1 MLLDTLGF
9 RVRGSHAL
17 RRAFPC
23 PSATVRFSKN
33 FTGHPHAALQ
43 PRSRRFGLLPF
54 RSPLL
59 RESLLISSPKLLR
72 WFTSLGVA
80 PAAYFIRPPGAWPS
94 PCGLPHSD
102 VRGSKGMCPSPRP
115 FAACRVLHRLTAPQ
129 ASAMNLCLPGHI
141 LPPAPLRRIQGYVSH
156 FHASYI
162 LHHGTASRR
171 AMLLC
176 FPSLLSLSK
185 NRPTSFIFGLD
196 VFHYGTG

>member
-1 MLLDTLGF
+1 M
-9 RVRGSHAL
+9 
-17 RRAFPC
+17 
-23 PSATVRFSKN
+23 
-33 FTGHPHAALQ
+33 
-43 PRSRRFGLLPF
+43 
-54 RSPLL
+54 
-59 RESLLISSPKLLR
+59 ISSPKLLR

-156 FHASYI
+156 FHAYFI

-176 FPSLLSLSK
+176 FPSLLPFQRTLPARRGRKNAFRILGRDRVELSTPALSERCSNQLSYHPSTK
-185 NRPTSFIFGLD
+185 PELPKEKTAYMNLTACSTLCFLFPFP
-196 VFHYGTG
+196 

>member
-1 MLLDTLGF
+1 MY
-9 RVRGSHAL
+9 
-17 RRAFPC
+17 
-23 PSATVRFSKN
+23 
-33 FTGHPHAALQ
+33 
-43 PRSRRFGLLPF
+43 
-54 RSPLL
+54 
-59 RESLLISSPKLLR
+59 SLLISSPKLLR

-80 PAAYFIRPPGAWPS
+80 PAAYFIRPPGAWPT

-141 LPPAPLRRIQGYVSH
+141 LPPAPQRRIQEYVSH
-156 FHASYI
+156 FHASFI

-176 FPSLLSLSK
+176 FPSLLPFQRTLPAFAEGKTLSVYWDGIEL
-185 NRPTSFIFGLD
+185 NYRPPPYQSGALTN
-196 VFHYGTG
+196 